1 MDSNTDNRCTPDS
14 PMGRKRPASHTGDDD
29 AVIMPGSTAATPTG
43 SSSSKQQAKQQAKR
57 KLSLS
62 LKKHKVWR
70 RLLCCSWLKLIFG
83 TQD

>member
-14 PMGRKRPASHTGDDD
+14 PIGRKRPASHTGDDD
-29 AVIMPGSTAATPTG
+29 VVIMPGSTAATPTG
-43 SSSSKQQAKQQAKR
+43 SSSAKQQVKR

-70 RLLCCSWLKLIFG
+70 LPRCCSWRKLMFG
-83 TQD
+83 VQD

>member
-14 PMGRKRPASHTGDDD
+14 PIGRKRPASHTGDDD
-29 AVIMPGSTAATPTG
+29 VAIMPGSTAATPTG
-43 SSSSKQQAKQQAKR
+43 SSSAKQQVKR

-70 RLLCCSWLKLIFG
+70 RLRCCSWRKLRFG
-83 TQD
+83 IQD